1 MFIYEWPALIDVA
14 VKADLVL
21 SDGRAQLMRS
31 FGAVRIMAIGALDEA
46 FVHVM
51 AKWHRELRFL
61 LLMAGIAKR
70 RLRLHQ

>member
-31 FGAVRIMAIGALDEA
+31 FGAVRIMAIGALD
-46 FVHVM
+46 
-51 AKWHRELRFL
+51 
-61 LLMAGIAKR
+61 
-70 RLRLHQ
+70 